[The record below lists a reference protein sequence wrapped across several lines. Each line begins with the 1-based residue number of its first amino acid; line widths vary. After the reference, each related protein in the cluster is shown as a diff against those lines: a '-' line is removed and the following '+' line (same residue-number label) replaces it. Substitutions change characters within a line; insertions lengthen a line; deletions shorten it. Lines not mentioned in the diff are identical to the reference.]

1 MKTQSFTLS
10 FAPSPRSEASPT
22 QFEGVAYSGGVIPGH
37 GWLGDIAI
45 DLSSFQFPDKPL
57 FALVNHDPDQR
68 AGKCSVFNSGQEL
81 IVNGVFSE
89 VTEAGK
95 TVAAEF
101 AEGAPWQF
109 SVGIKAEIEYF
120 DDPTE
125 MTVNGRTVRISA
137 LMKKARILEVSFV
150 PAGADPNTKVIAFAN
165 DSRSQREDLLM
176 DGKDVQIKL
185 EAANQLII
193 DLQSK
198 INAAEIEHGKAIASL
213 EHSLKEECKRSLD
226 FSVRAEAAENEI
238 NTIRLANRV
247 ASVKRLFSEIHR
259 EYDEVTAKPYIELT
273 DAAFALLES
282 DLKSFKPTVQ
292 KDWFQDT
299 TRNGKESVSEMTLNA
314 KLFNQVSDKAK
325 E

>member
-1 MKTQSFTLS
+1 
-10 FAPSPRSEASPT
+10 
-22 QFEGVAYSGGVIPGH
+22 
-37 GWLGDIAI
+37 
-45 DLSSFQFPDKPL
+45 
-57 FALVNHDPDQR
+57 
-68 AGKCSVFNSGQEL
+68 
-81 IVNGVFSE
+81 
-89 VTEAGK
+89 
-95 TVAAEF
+95 
-101 AEGAPWQF
+101 
-109 SVGIKAEIEYF
+109 
-120 DDPTE
+120 
-125 MTVNGRTVRISA
+125 
-137 LMKKARILEVSFV
+137 
-150 PAGADPNTKVIAFAN
+150 
-165 DSRSQREDLLM
+165 M

-273 DAAFALLES
+273 DAAFALFES

-314 KLFNQVSDKAK
+314 KLFNQVSGKAK